1 MNNAAERLHVQATAD
16 AGVITTRAEAANART
31 MTNLGLQRDLT
42 GIGATNTLHQRLNN
56 ANASQTVQNLQL
68 ALTQEVSNY
77 GANTRAARELHNISG
92 EQTTMSAGVATI
104 REQGFAE
111 MQFRTGD
118 RLVDEQWNAQRW
130 GAAGSILGA
139 RAGAA
144 RSGNGSSSNGGYVGS
159 TTGSAVGSTIG
170 QYGVLSVQKGN
181 LEHIRD
187 ETIGITNEALA
198 RTTNNTNTI
207 VERQQGAE
215 DTRYGAMTDSARE
228 RTDGQ
233 VAATQSW
240 RAEANQATQQF
251 AGTQAVAARTFAEG
265 ATAAID
271 ARYVEQ
277 NHAIEIAR
285 QAGMQAAEHHRVAQ
299 ILSQVTHDMTR
310 RIEEMGQYRF

>member
-1 MNNAAERLHVQATAD
+1 
-16 AGVITTRAEAANART
+16 
-31 MTNLGLQRDLT
+31 
-42 GIGATNTLHQRLNN
+42 
-56 ANASQTVQNLQL
+56 
-68 ALTQEVSNY
+68 
-77 GANTRAARELHNISG
+77 
-92 EQTTMSAGVATI
+92 MSAGVATI
-104 REQGFAE
+104 REQDFAE
-111 MQFRTGD
+111 TQFRTGD

-139 RAGAA
+139 RGGARNGAGGAA
-144 RSGNGSSSNGGYVGS
+144 TGG
-159 TTGSAVGSTIG
+159 AVGSTVG

-187 ETIGITNEALA
+187 ETIGITNEAMA
-198 RTTNNTNTI
+198 RTTNNTNAI
-207 VERQQGAE
+207 VERQQGVE
-215 DTRYGAMTDSARE
+215 DTRYGAMTDAARE
-228 RTDGQ
+228 RTGGQ
-233 VAATQSW
+233 VAATQNW
-240 RAEANQATQQF
+240 RGEANQATQQF
-251 AGTQAVAARTFAEG
+251 ADTQTGAARTFAEG